1 VEVDKGQGIS
11 IISDITDTLLF
22 GLVWLTT
29 KYSNRKPNAV
39 TTVVDSVATLSARVE
54 LTSNSGNSTQA
65 TPS

>member
-1 VEVDKGQGIS
+1 MMVYRESAQG

-39 TTVVDSVATLSARVE
+39 TTVVDFATLFARVRVDFE
-54 LTSNSGNSTQA
+54 LW
-65 TPS
+65 